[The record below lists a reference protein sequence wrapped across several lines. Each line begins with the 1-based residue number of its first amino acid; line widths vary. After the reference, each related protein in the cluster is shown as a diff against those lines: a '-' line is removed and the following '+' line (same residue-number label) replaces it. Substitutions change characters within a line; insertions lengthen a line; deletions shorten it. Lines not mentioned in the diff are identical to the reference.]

1 MLTSCLAPHRT
12 NIEEP
17 IIWTSSVAQAFDNLT
32 QAFTSAPILVHINLE
47 KPFIIDEDAS
57 NFALGNVLSQIAHD
71 VELHPVA
78 FIQENLNLQKSIM
91 KSRTELLAIVD
102 SFKQWCHFLEGLPHQ
117 IIVYNN
123 HKNLKYFQNV
133 MIIYQN
139 SKLVVKI

>member
-1 MLTSCLAPHRT
+1 MK
-12 NIEEP
+12 E
-17 IIWTSSVAQAFDNLT
+17 AFP
-32 QAFTSAPILVHINLE
+32 SAPILVHINLE

-102 SFKQWCHFLEGLPHQ
+102 S
-117 IIVYNN
+117 
-123 HKNLKYFQNV
+123 
-133 MIIYQN
+133 
-139 SKLVVKI
+139 S